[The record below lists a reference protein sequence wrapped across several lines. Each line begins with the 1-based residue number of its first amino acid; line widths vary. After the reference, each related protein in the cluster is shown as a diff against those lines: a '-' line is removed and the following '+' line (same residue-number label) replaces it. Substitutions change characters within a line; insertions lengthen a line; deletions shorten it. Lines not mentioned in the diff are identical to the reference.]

1 MCSHRNAKSLKRPF
15 LSLRFC
21 SFGGE
26 SVARMPS
33 IFAYQS
39 AEVDWCERNFEHS
52 ENIAEYYNTYSSII
66 FFILSPV
73 ILKLNVDYVNYRPE
87 PLRCFSVMQMLI
99 GLFSIYFHMTLSYV
113 GQLLDELSILWG
125 LSVCY
130 GCWFPPRYFPGFIK
144 NREQFLWLLA
154 VMTILCTFL
163 SFVKPVFN
171 AYLLNCIALHLFYMT
186 YLDCNNPRVHHLAV
200 SMAILWGIAISCW
213 LVDKLL
219 CGFCQKINFTYFH
232 SLCLLAAMTGG
243 NTSTPDCRLKVL
255 NPVLG
260 IHFNTMDSTF
270 MLQRGPRMGRNEV
283 GA

>member
-1 MCSHRNAKSLKRPF
+1 
-15 LSLRFC
+15 
-21 SFGGE
+21 
-26 SVARMPS
+26 MPS

-186 YLDCNNPRVHHLAV
+186 YLELRGCNNPRVHHLAV

-232 SLCLLAAMTGG
+232 SLWHIFIAISVQHCITLVIYF
-243 NTSTPDCRLKVL
+243 DVL
-255 NPVLG
+255 FRAPGTQPQIVHWPCASSPVTLPYL
-260 IHFNTMDSTF
+260 S
-270 MLQRGPRMGRNEV
+270 LQKP
-283 GA
+283 